1 MILSRKSALWSG
13 FQKNGIICA
22 TNHETLTFED
32 LGLNDSILDGL
43 YAMGFEKPTPIQE
56 QAIVEIINNKDVLA
70 SAQTGTG
77 KTGAFILPSIHK
89 IMETNPEKPRI
100 RVLVIVPTR
109 ELAVQ
114 IDQQIEGFSYYT
126 SVSSIA
132 IYGGSDAQAFDR
144 EKKALRSG
152 VEFVIATPGR
162 FISHL
167 NLGYVDLSKLD
178 ILILDEADRMLD
190 MGFYADI
197 LRIVKHIGTERQTL
211 LFSAT
216 MPDRMVKLSK
226 EILKD
231 PVRINIA
238 LSKPA
243 EGVLQGAYV
252 VYDEQKSELVKE
264 ILSGKDLKSIIVFAS
279 TKKSV
284 RQVYDALKRT
294 GMNVG
299 SISSDLEQKEREEV
313 MLNFKNRKIKVL
325 VATDVVSRGIDIDG
339 IDLVINYDVPSDA
352 EDYVHRIGRT
362 ARAESTGVALT
373 LIGPDEQGKF
383 GRIEQLIGSEVRKL
397 VAPESLGK
405 VPAYEPANRK
415 KSFGGKKKN
424 FKSGG
429 KRQNFKK

>member
-1 MILSRKSALWSG
+1 M
-13 FQKNGIICA
+13 
-22 TNHETLTFED
+22 
-32 LGLNDSILDGL
+32 
-43 YAMGFEKPTPIQE
+43 
-56 QAIVEIINNKDVLA
+56 
-70 SAQTGTG
+70 
-77 KTGAFILPSIHK
+77 HK
-89 IMETNPEKPRI
+89 IMETTPEKARI

-109 ELAVQ
+109 ELATQ

-167 NLGYVDLSKLD
+167 NLGYVDLSNLD

-190 MGFYADI
+190 MGFYGDI
-197 LRIVKHIGTERQTL
+197 LRIVKHIGDKRQTL

-231 PVRINIA
+231 PMRINIA

-243 EGVLQGAYV
+243 EGVIQGAYI
-252 VYDEQKSELVKE
+252 VYEEQKSELVKE
-264 ILSGKDLKSIIVFAS
+264 VLLGKDLNSVILFAS

-284 RQVYDALKRT
+284 RKVFETLKRA
-294 GMNVG
+294 GMSVG

-313 MLNFKNRKIKVL
+313 MLAFRNRKIKIL
-325 VATDVVSRGIDIDG
+325 VATDVVSRGIDVDG

-373 LIGPDEQGKF
+373 LVGVDEQGKF

-397 VAPESLGK
+397 VVPEQLGK
-405 VPAYEPANRK
+405 VPEYDAKRRSVRSGKP
-415 KSFGGKKKN
+415 GGKGKN
-424 FKSGG
+424 FRKGG
-429 KRQNFKK
+429 KRKSN

>member
-1 MILSRKSALWSG
+1 MKMTFPCS
-13 FQKNGIICA
+13 FQKIRIICA
-22 TNHETLTFED
+22 VNDDTLTFED
-32 LGLNDSILDGL
+32 LGLNDAILDGL

-56 QAIVEIINNKDVLA
+56 QAIVEIINNKDVIA

-77 KTGAFILPSIHK
+77 KTGAFILPSMHK
-89 IMETNPEKPRI
+89 IMETNPTKPRI
-100 RVLVIVPTR
+100 RALVIVPTR

-144 EKKALRSG
+144 EKKALTSG

-167 NLGYVDLSKLD
+167 NLGYVDLSELD

-190 MGFYADI
+190 MGFYGDI
-197 LRIVKHIGTERQTL
+197 LRIVKHIGKDRQTL

-226 EILKD
+226 EILND
-231 PVRINIA
+231 PIRINIA

-243 EGVLQGAYV
+243 EGVIQGAYV
-252 VYDEQKSELVKE
+252 VYEEQKSELVKE
-264 ILSGKDLKSIIVFAS
+264 LLAGKDLTSVIVFAS

-284 RQVYDALKRT
+284 RKVYDTLKRS
-294 GMNVG
+294 GMSVG
-299 SISSDLEQKEREEV
+299 SISSDLEQKDREEV
-313 MLNFKNRKIKVL
+313 MLSFKNRKMKVL

-373 LIGPDEQGKF
+373 LIGTDEQGKF

-397 VAPESLGK
+397 VVPEALGK
-405 VPAYEPANRK
+405 VPAYEPTRK
-415 KSFGGKKKN
+415 KSFGNKRKN

-429 KRQNFKK
+429 QRKNFKK